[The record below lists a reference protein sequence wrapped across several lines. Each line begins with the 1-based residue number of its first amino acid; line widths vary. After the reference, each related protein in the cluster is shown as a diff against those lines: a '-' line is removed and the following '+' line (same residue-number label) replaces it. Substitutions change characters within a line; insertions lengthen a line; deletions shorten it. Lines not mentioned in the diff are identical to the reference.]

1 MPMEERCEF
10 IWQLI
15 EESPELNAKMQELEN
30 HDLDNYDEQING
42 IITFFRELDEIID
55 CVVDSYNQ
63 TKILNRNSYLLRMR
77 G

>member
-10 IWQLI
+10 IWQII
-15 EESPELNAKMQELEN
+15 EESPELNAKMQELEDY
-30 HDLDNYDEQING
+30 DLENYDEKVYE
-42 IITFFRELDEIID
+42 IISFFRDMDEIID